1 MASSNVTRLV
11 KPPTY
16 IFLFAGLF
24 IINKCLEILEVKTVE
39 IISSY
44 LDDLLFLPI
53 ALWFTRTV
61 IRIFKSEEFNFKI
74 GHYLFI
80 WTYISIMFEF
90 IIPKWKP
97 YFVSDPMDILVYA
110 FGTLLFIFLEKL
122 RLSRK

>member
-16 IFLFAGLF
+16 ILLFLGLF
-24 IINKCLEILEVKTVE
+24 IVNKCLEIFEVKTVE

-53 ALWFTRTV
+53 TLWFTRTV

-74 GHYLFI
+74 GHYVFI
-80 WTYISIMFEF
+80 WAYISVMFEF
-90 IIPKWKP
+90 IIPKWKL
-97 YFVSDPMDILVYA
+97 YFVSDPIDIFVYA
-110 FGTLLFIFLEKL
+110 LGTLLFIILEKT